1 MRVTQYS
8 SKYRVLIRGSLVI
21 WKRLIRTRTHHWIT
35 RRRNKTRMYHRT
47 PTRECE
53 HCRIARKGRR
63 PLPPQRS
70 TEIAE
75 RNRVDT
81 SVRAT
86 SIHCTSQPLRP
97 MSTVRTQSTWHD
109 EDENNADAENRRKTS
124 SRYHGSYGHKVNR
137 FFESWIRLVAAI
149 FSNYP
154 CIRWEALLF
163 NWNICTQCI

>member
-86 SIHCTSQPLRP
+86 SIHCTSQPTTAYEYSAHAKHLTRWGWEQRRCGKSTENVFKIPWILR
-97 MSTVRTQSTWHD
+97 
-109 EDENNADAENRRKTS
+109 A
-124 SRYHGSYGHKVNR
+124 
-137 FFESWIRLVAAI
+137 
-149 FSNYP
+149 
-154 CIRWEALLF
+154 
-163 NWNICTQCI
+163 

>member
-1 MRVTQYS
+1 
-8 SKYRVLIRGSLVI
+8 
-21 WKRLIRTRTHHWIT
+21 
-35 RRRNKTRMYHRT
+35 MYHRT

-75 RNRVDT
+75 RNRLGT

-86 SIHCTSQPLRP
+86 SIHCTSQPLWP

-124 SRYHGSYGHKVNR
+124 SRYHGSYGHRVNW
-137 FFESWIRLVAAI
+137 FFRSWIRLAAAI